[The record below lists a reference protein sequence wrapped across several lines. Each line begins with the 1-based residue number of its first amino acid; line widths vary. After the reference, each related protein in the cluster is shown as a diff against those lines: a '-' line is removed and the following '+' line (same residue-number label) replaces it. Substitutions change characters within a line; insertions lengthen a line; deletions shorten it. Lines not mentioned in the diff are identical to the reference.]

1 MKNISSTK
9 LLKRGDI
16 IVCITNKNRVTKL
29 SPYTYGKQYTV
40 LMDQFGPDRMSIV
53 DVMNDQG
60 QRYMPASNYFVT
72 LDEWREMRIDEI
84 IKPVD

>member
-16 IVCITNKNRVTKL
+16 IVCITKNWQT
-29 SPYTYGKQYTV
+29 YTYGKKYEV
-40 LMDQFGPDRMSIV
+40 LMDQLGSII

-72 LDEWREMRIDEI
+72 LEVWRVMNIDEI

>member
-16 IVCITNKNRVTKL
+16 IVCITKNWQTF
-29 SPYTYGKQYTV
+29 TYGKKYKV

-53 DVMNDQG
+53 DVMNDVG
-60 QRYMPASNYFVT
+60 QRYMHASNHFIT
-72 LDEWREMRIDEI
+72 LEEWREMKIDEI

>member
-1 MKNISSTK
+1 MKNTSSTK

-16 IVCITNKNRVTKL
+16 IVCITKNWQT
-29 SPYTYGKQYTV
+29 YTYGKKYEV
-40 LMDQFGPDRMSIV
+40 LMDQLGSII

-72 LDEWREMRIDEI
+72 LEECREMKIDEI

>member
-16 IVCITNKNRVTKL
+16 IVCITKNWQT
-29 SPYTYGKQYTV
+29 YTYGKKYEV
-40 LMDQFGPDRMSIV
+40 LMDQFGPDRMGVV
-53 DVMNDQG
+53 DVMNNQG

-72 LDEWREMRIDEI
+72 LNEWRGMKIDEI

>member
-16 IVCITNKNRVTKL
+16 IVCITKNWQT
-29 SPYTYGKQYTV
+29 YTYGKKYEV
-40 LMDQFGPDRMSIV
+40 LMDQFGPDRMGVV

-72 LDEWREMRIDEI
+72 LEEWRVMKIDEI

>member
-16 IVCITNKNRVTKL
+16 IVCITKNWQT
-29 SPYTYGKQYTV
+29 YTYGKKYEV
-40 LMDQFGPDRMSIV
+40 LMDQLGSII

-72 LDEWREMRIDEI
+72 LEVWRVMKIDEI

>member
-1 MKNISSTK
+1 MKNTSSTK
-9 LLKRGDI
+9 LLKRGNI
-16 IVCITNKNRVTKL
+16 IVCNTKDWQT
-29 SPYTYGKQYTV
+29 YTYGKKYEV
-40 LMDQFGPDRMSIV
+40 LMDQLVSII

-72 LDEWREMRIDEI
+72 LEVWRVMKIDEI

>member
-16 IVCITNKNRVTKL
+16 IVCITHHWE
-29 SPYTYGKQYTV
+29 SFTYGKKYKV
-40 LMDQFGPDRMSIV
+40 LMDQLGSII

-60 QRYMPASNYFVT
+60 QRYMPASNYFAT
-72 LDEWREMRIDEI
+72 LEEWRVMKIDEI

>member
-16 IVCITNKNRVTKL
+16 IVCITKNWQT
-29 SPYTYGKQYTV
+29 YTYGKKYEV
-40 LMDQFGPDRMSIV
+40 LMDQLGSII

-72 LDEWREMRIDEI
+72 LEEWREMKIDEI

>member
-1 MKNISSTK
+1 MKNTSSTK

-16 IVCITNKNRVTKL
+16 IVCITKDWQT
-29 SPYTYGKQYTV
+29 YTYGNKYEV
-40 LMDQFGPDRMSIV
+40 LMDQLGSII

-72 LDEWREMRIDEI
+72 LEEWREMKIDEI

>member
-1 MKNISSTK
+1 
-9 LLKRGDI
+9 
-16 IVCITNKNRVTKL
+16 
-29 SPYTYGKQYTV
+29 
-40 LMDQFGPDRMSIV
+40 MDQFGPDRMSIV

-72 LDEWREMRIDEI
+72 LEEWREMKIDEI

>member
-1 MKNISSTK
+1 MKNTSSTK

-16 IVCITNKNRVTKL
+16 IVCITKDWQT
-29 SPYTYGKQYTV
+29 YTYGNKYEV

-72 LDEWREMRIDEI
+72 LEEWREMKIDEI

>member
-1 MKNISSTK
+1 MKSTSSTK
-9 LLKRGDI
+9 ILKRGDI
-16 IVCITNKNRVTKL
+16 IVCITKDWETF
-29 SPYTYGKQYTV
+29 TYGKQYTV

-84 IKPVD
+84 IKPVN

>member
-1 MKNISSTK
+1 MKNTSSTK

-16 IVCITNKNRVTKL
+16 IVCITHNWETF
-29 SPYTYGKQYTV
+29 TYGKKYEV
-40 LMDQFGPDRMSIV
+40 LMDQFGPDRMGVV

-72 LDEWREMRIDEI
+72 LEVWRVMKIDEI

>member
-1 MKNISSTK
+1 MKNTSSTR

-16 IVCITNKNRVTKL
+16 IFCITHNWETF
-29 SPYTYGKQYTV
+29 TYGKKYEV

-53 DVMNDQG
+53 DVMNDRG

-72 LDEWREMRIDEI
+72 LEEWREMKIDEI

>member
-16 IVCITNKNRVTKL
+16 IVCITKNWETF
-29 SPYTYGKQYTV
+29 TYGKKYEV
-40 LMDQFGPDRMSIV
+40 LMDQFGPDRMGVV

-72 LDEWREMRIDEI
+72 LNEWRGMKIDEI